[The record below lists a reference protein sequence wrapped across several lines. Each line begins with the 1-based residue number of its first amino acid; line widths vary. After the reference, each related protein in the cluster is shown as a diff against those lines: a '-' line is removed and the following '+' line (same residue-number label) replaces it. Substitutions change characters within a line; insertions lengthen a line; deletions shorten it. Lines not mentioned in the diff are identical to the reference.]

1 MRRVSIVP
9 HTHWD
14 REWYAPF
21 QTFRM
26 RLVEL
31 LDGLIPQLESD
42 PDYRHFLLDGQMAV
56 IDDYLA
62 IRPQAEVRLRQLAL
76 GGRVAMGPW
85 YILMDEFLV
94 SGETIIRDM
103 EVGLARAATFGG
115 AMDIGYL
122 PDMFGHIAQMPQ
134 LLAQFGFEHA
144 VVWRGVPAAV
154 DRSAFWWEAPD
165 GSKVRAEYLVSGYS
179 NGEVLPDTGSAL
191 LEQISKWEAEY
202 APLLADLP
210 ILWMNG
216 TDHLMPQPWLGR
228 VVAEARALT
237 HDLDISVT
245 SLAEHVHTAPTS
257 GLPVYRG
264 ELRSG
269 ARANLLMGVASNRV
283 DVRQAA
289 ARVER
294 SLERIAEP
302 LSALLLPAD
311 EWPEAFLEMAWLEVI
326 RNAAHDSICACSH
339 DDVCLAVL
347 HRYAEAGQIADG
359 LIARTLR
366 AVGRHAP
373 VAGPVIVNPS
383 ARARWGRRDRRCAHT
398 RRGHTALW
406 VGGVRSAARER
417 AGGPRG
423 GHGPR
428 QRACAGRGRR
438 GARHSRSARCLGWV
452 PSSTVAT
459 PATPTTTARPHT
471 SCSST
476 RRTRRLR
483 RCWRRVR
490 SWPRC
495 SSRPDYTWPQR
506 LDSTGAREGAVDV
519 EVRTTLE
526 LRAGERFVRVT
537 VAFDNRCDDHRVRA
551 HFPLPSPAGIS
562 RAECAFTIVERG
574 LTAEGGPHEPGL
586 PTFPSRR
593 FVQAGGLTLAHE
605 GLLEYELVDV
615 DGDGAHTLALTLLR
629 ASRFLSRG
637 PMVSRPHPAGPEH
650 ELLGSQARGSH
661 ELRYVVAVGDV
672 DPYALVDDAFVPLLV
687 ARARGGGEG
696 PPLPQPS
703 ASKGRRFPRCGGS
716 AASSRCV
723 SSTPPTPPRASRSPD
738 EPGGSSTSGAA
749 RSRPSTRRSTSAR
762 SESPPSASPPD
773 RVNIRP
779 QRTKSA
785 RFAPYSPSED
795 ERGDRRASPRGS
807 VVDQAGSRPQRRATG
822 PT

>member
-31 LDGLIPQLESD
+31 LDGLFPQLEAD
-42 PDYRHFLLDGQMAV
+42 PDFRHFLLDGQMAV

-62 IRPQAEVRLRQLAL
+62 VRPEAEHRLRQLAVD
-76 GGRVAMGPW
+76 GRVAMGPW

-103 EVGLARAATFGG
+103 EVGLARAEAFGG

-134 LLAQFGFEHA
+134 LLTQFGFEHA
-144 VVWRGVPAAV
+144 VVWRGVPSAV
-154 DRSAFWWEAPD
+154 DRSAFWWVAPD

-179 NGEVLPDTGSAL
+179 NGEALPDSGTAL
-191 LEQISKWEAEY
+191 LAQISKWEGEF
-202 APLLADLP
+202 APLLADFP

-216 TDHLMPQPWLGR
+216 TDHLMPQAWLGR
-228 VVAEARALT
+228 VVAEARALGG
-237 HDLDISVT
+237 HDLDITVT
-245 SLAEHVHTAPTS
+245 SLTEHVHAGPTS
-257 GLPVYRG
+257 GLPEYRG

-269 ARANLLMGVASNRV
+269 ARTNLLMGVASNRV

-302 LSALLLPAD
+302 LSALVLPAD
-311 EWPEAFLEMAWLEVI
+311 EWPAAFLELAWLEVI

-359 LIARTLR
+359 LISRALR
-366 AVGRHAP
+366 AVARHSP

-383 ARARWGRRDRRCAHT
+383 ART
-398 RRGHTALW
+398 R
-406 VGGVRSAARER
+406 GGVVEIDGVPTRVEDIPPYGWSAYEAQPAKVAPAHAEGRVLDNGLVRVEVDATRATFSIGAVTGLGAIVDGGDAGDTYNYCPPTQDLLVDAPHEVTTAVVAPGPVVASLLLTTRYAWPQCLDSAA
-417 AGGPRG
+417 
-423 GHGPR
+423 
-428 QRACAGRGRR
+428 
-438 GARHSRSARCLGWV
+438 AR
-452 PSSTVAT
+452 
-459 PATPTTTARPHT
+459 
-471 SCSST
+471 
-476 RRTRRLR
+476 
-483 RCWRRVR
+483 
-490 SWPRC
+490 
-495 SSRPDYTWPQR
+495 D
-506 LDSTGAREGAVDV
+506 GAVDV

-537 VAFDNRCDDHRVRA
+537 VAFENRCDDHRVRA
-551 HFPLPSPAGIS
+551 HFPLPSPARVS
-562 RAECAFTIVERG
+562 RAECAFTVVERG

-605 GLLEYELVDV
+605 GLLEYELVDI
-615 DGDGAHTLALTLLR
+615 DNEGAHTLALTLLR
-629 ASRFLSRG
+629 ATRFLSRG

-650 ELLGSQARGSH
+650 ELLGSQARGRH

-696 PPLPQPS
+696 PATAS
-703 ASKGRRFPRCGGS
+703 ALKVGGAQVSAVRRVDGELEVRVFNPTDATTRVQIAGRSGRLVDLRGDTVAPF
-716 AASSRCV
+716 
-723 SSTPPTPPRASRSPD
+723 D
-738 EPGGSSTSGAA
+738 EAIDLA
-749 RSRPSTRRSTSAR
+749 
-762 SESPPSASPPD
+762 
-773 RVNIRP
+773 P
-779 QRTKSA
+779 QRI
-785 RFAPYSPSED
+785 
-795 ERGDRRASPRGS
+795 
-807 VVDQAGSRPQRRATG
+807 ATIRLT
-822 PT
+822 P